1 MSSPA
6 LDPMEDFGSETE
18 PARQDIGRPLEDPKP
33 SKLDNSDGLVSR
45 RGRWFVALAALAM
58 LALAQV
64 PALVLWA
71 LQSSEAMAAPMGTLV
86 VETEP
91 AGIEVRVDGALMG
104 LSPLQVPVPAGRR
117 DVQLRYDG
125 MERSMSM
132 RVAPGEVVRQSAT
145 FVRAASL
152 PMETRLPAPPPPR
165 PVSTP
170 RPAPPGSLSGWVR
183 VEVPIALRILE
194 DGNLLG
200 TTDVDRLMLPVGE
213 HLLELRNDELGFVTR
228 QTVKVVAG
236 DTAVVAIRLP
246 SAPISIN
253 AKPWAEAWV
262 DGDRVG
268 DTPIGTLMRSIGRHE
283 VVLRHPELGERRES
297 VLVTLGQPAR
307 VSVDFRVGK

>member
-1 MSSPA
+1 MSSA
-6 LDPMEDFGSETE
+6 AIDPMNDFGSETE
-18 PARQDIGRPLEDPKP
+18 PARQQGKRPRRNLTLL
-33 SKLDNSDGLVSR
+33 KLDYSTGLASR
-45 RGRWFVALAALAM
+45 RGRWFVALAFLGTS
-58 LALAQV
+58 ALAQV
-64 PALVLWA
+64 PALVVWA
-71 LQSSEAMAAPMGTLV
+71 VQPGDAMAAPMGTLI

-104 LSPLQVPVPAGRR
+104 LSPVHVPVPAGRR
-117 DVQLRYDG
+117 DVRLRYDG

-145 FVRAASL
+145 FVRAAAL
-152 PMETRLPAPPPPR
+152 PIETQMPASPRPAPA
-165 PVSTP
+165 P

-200 TTDVDRLMLPVGE
+200 TTDVDRLMLPVGQ
-213 HLLELRNDELGFVTR
+213 HAFELRNDEVGFVAR
-228 QTVKVVAG
+228 QNVKVIAG
-236 DTAVVAIRLP
+236 NTAVLAIRLP

-262 DGDRVG
+262 DGVRVG
-268 DTPIGTLMRSIGRHE
+268 DTPIGTLMRPIGRHE

-307 VSVDFRVGK
+307 VSVDVRAGK

>member
-1 MSSPA
+1 MSSA
-6 LDPMEDFGSETE
+6 AIDPMKDFGSETE
-18 PARQDIGRPLEDPKP
+18 PAREAL
-33 SKLDNSDGLVSR
+33 KLDHSDGLVSR
-45 RGRWFVALAALAM
+45 RGLWFAALATLGT

-71 LQSSEAMAAPMGTLV
+71 VPSGDAMAAPMGTLV

-91 AGIEVRVDGALMG
+91 AGIEVRIDGALMG
-104 LSPLQVPVPAGRR
+104 LSPLHVPLPAGRR

-125 MERSMSM
+125 MERSMSI

-145 FVRAASL
+145 FVRAAAL
-152 PMETRLPAPPPPR
+152 PVETPMPAPPPP
-165 PVSTP
+165 PPAP

-194 DGNLLG
+194 DGKLLG
-200 TTDVDRLMLPVGE
+200 TTDVDRLMLPIGE
-213 HLLELRNDELGFVTR
+213 HAFELRNDELGFVTR
-228 QTVKVVAG
+228 QTVKVIAG
-236 DTAVVAIRLP
+236 DTAVLAIRLP

-262 DGDRVG
+262 DGVRVG

-307 VSVDFRVGK
+307 VSVDFRAGK

>member
-1 MSSPA
+1 MSSA
-6 LDPMEDFGSETE
+6 AIDPMNDFGSETE
-18 PARQDIGRPLEDPKP
+18 PARREAERPREE
-33 SKLDNSDGLVSR
+33 VSR
-45 RGRWFVALAALAM
+45 RGRWFVALAALGM

-71 LQSSEAMAAPMGTLV
+71 VQPGDALVAPMGTLV

-91 AGIEVRVDGALMG
+91 AGVEVRVDGALMG
-104 LSPLQVPVPAGRR
+104 LSPVQVPVPAGRR
-117 DVQLRYDG
+117 DVRLRYDG

-132 RVAPGEVVRQSAT
+132 RVASGEIVRQSAT
-145 FVRAASL
+145 FARAAVL
-152 PMETRLPAPPPPR
+152 TIETRMPASPPAPA
-165 PVSTP
+165 T

-213 HLLELRNDELGFVTR
+213 HALELRNDEVGFVTR
-228 QTVKVVAG
+228 QTVKVTAG
-236 DTAVVAIRLP
+236 NTAVLPIRLP
-246 SAPISIN
+246 NAPLSIN

-262 DGDRVG
+262 DGVRVG
-268 DTPIGTLMRSIGRHE
+268 DTPIGTLMRPIGRHE
-283 VVLRHPELGERRES
+283 VVLRHRELGERRES

-307 VSVDFRVGK
+307 VSVDFRAGE